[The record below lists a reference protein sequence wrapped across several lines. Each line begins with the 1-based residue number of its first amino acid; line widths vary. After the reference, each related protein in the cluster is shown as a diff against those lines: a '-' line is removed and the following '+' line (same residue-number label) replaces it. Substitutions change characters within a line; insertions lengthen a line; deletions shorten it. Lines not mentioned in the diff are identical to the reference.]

1 MRNPGDAT
9 RPVLLASAAVAATF
23 VATGWLYL
31 VGQGRDIP
39 GPRIADALPLDE
51 LPHRAATPL
60 LLYIAVW
67 AAAGALLGLVGRA
80 ARVDRLTAALVLALL
95 VGLVLD
101 ASSALSIAVVRQIPA
116 QHAFD
121 HAAGLRAVYLAAAL
135 AGLGGALL
143 GRARPTRG
151 RRSTVLAAAVAT
163 AGALD
168 VVRAVLPDTHA
179 IVGGLA
185 PDAVVSLAAAFGV
198 PVGVALLV
206 SARGLARRQRAA
218 WLAATALLSL
228 SVTLHVLH
236 GFDDGGVLAGVVL
249 VSLVALRGDFDRR
262 PDPSAPR
269 RVLTRVALTL
279 VAVPL
284 FGIVAIWVNRATADR
299 PFALGF
305 ALRETLIAP
314 FSSGTGHLQAPFGE
328 WFPISVV
335 ILAALG
341 IAWTLSSALAPWRYE
356 LQQAAVERARARSLV
371 TAWGAD
377 TLAPFALRA
386 DKSYFFSVEENAFL
400 AYRVVGGIAIVSGD
414 PIGAPEALE
423 PLVTR
428 FLEYAR
434 ARGWK
439 VAVLGASEET
449 LPLYRGLGL
458 TAIYHGDEAVL
469 DVERFSLEGRRIRK
483 VRQSVHRLRREGYT
497 VRFATPAEIPAV
509 MRGELDGIA
518 ESWRAG
524 EPQKGFVMALDA
536 LFGSEGDDALFAIG
550 CGPGGVPDGFIHFAT
565 SPAGAALSLSSMP
578 RRRTTPNG
586 FNEWLICETVEWA
599 REHGYRR
606 ISLNFAPFAALFAE
620 GAELG
625 TVQRLERRALCSLKG
640 HFQLDTLLHFNEKF
654 EPGWSRR
661 YVVVEC
667 RRDLPRVGIAALAA
681 ESYLPFATRT
691 AG

>member
-1 MRNPGDAT
+1 MRNPGGAT
-9 RPVLLASAAVAATF
+9 RPALLAPAAVAATF
-23 VATGWLYL
+23 AAIGWLYL
-31 VGQGRDIP
+31 VGPAHGVP
-39 GPRIADALPLDE
+39 GPRIADAIPLDE

-60 LLYIAVW
+60 LLYVGVW
-67 AAAGALLGLVGRA
+67 AAVGVLLGLVGRA

-121 HAAGLRAVYLAAAL
+121 RAAGLPAVYLAAAL

-143 GRARPTRG
+143 GRARPAGG
-151 RRSTVLAAAVAT
+151 RRSTALAAAVAT

-168 VVRAVLPDTHA
+168 VVRAVLPGSHA

-198 PVGVALLV
+198 PVGVALLI

-218 WLAATALLSL
+218 WAAATALLTL

-236 GFDDGGVLAGVVL
+236 GFGDGGVLAVAVL

-269 RVLTRVALTL
+269 RVLARLMLTL
-279 VAVPL
+279 AVVPL

-299 PFALGF
+299 PFAFGF

-314 FSSGTGHLQAPFGE
+314 FSSGGGHLQAPFGG

-356 LQQAAVERARARSLV
+356 LGQAAAERERARALV

-400 AYRVVGGIAIVSGD
+400 AYRVVGGVAIVSGD
-414 PIGAPEALE
+414 PIGEQEALE
-423 PLVTR
+423 ALLGR
-428 FLEYAR
+428 FLEFAR

-449 LPLYRGLGL
+449 LPLYRRLGL

-469 DVERFSLEGRRIRK
+469 EVERFSLDGRRIRK
-483 VRQSVHRLRREGYT
+483 VRQSVHRLRREGYS
-497 VRFATPAEIPAV
+497 VRFAAPARIPAA
-509 MRGELDGIA
+509 MRTELEAIA
-518 ESWRAG
+518 KSWRAG
-524 EPQKGFVMALDA
+524 EPQKGFVMTLDA
-536 LFGSEGDDALFAIG
+536 LFHPDDDAVFAIG
-550 CGPGGVPDGFIHFAT
+550 CGPDGRPEGFIHFAT
-565 SPAGAALSLSSMP
+565 SPAAAALSLSSMP
-578 RRRTTPNG
+578 RLRTTPNG
-586 FNEWLICETVEWA
+586 FNEWLICETVAWA
-599 REHGYRR
+599 RDHGYRR
-606 ISLNFAPFAALFAE
+606 ISLNFAPFAALFAD

-625 TVQRLERRALCSLKG
+625 AVQRIERRALSSLKG
-640 HFQLDTLLHFNEKF
+640 HFQLDNLLHFNEKF

-667 RRDLPRVGIAALAA
+667 RRDLPRVGLAALAA
-681 ESYLPFATRT
+681 ESYLPFATRP
-691 AG
+691 AK